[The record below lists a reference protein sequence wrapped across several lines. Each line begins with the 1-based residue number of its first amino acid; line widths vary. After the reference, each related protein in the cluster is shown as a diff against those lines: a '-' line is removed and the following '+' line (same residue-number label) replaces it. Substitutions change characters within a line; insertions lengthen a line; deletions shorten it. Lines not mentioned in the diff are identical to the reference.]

1 MTEADFVTLFI
12 IAVAFVAAAIPAY
25 FALQWFVEWD
35 FRRRERRD
43 KVSEKANGRIAALE
57 FGRSAGYSRA
67 LFGIEAS
74 NPYLLHPD
82 MDREWHKGY
91 RAGLIE
97 GGKQLEHGPQITD
110 MAGNPMPGYPW
121 V

>member
-1 MTEADFVTLFI
+1 MGML
-12 IAVAFVAAAIPAY
+12 
-25 FALQWFVEWD
+25 WD
-35 FRRRERRD
+35 IFCDIMDPMSFNAGDVRLP
-43 KVSEKANGRIAALE
+43 EKPSSPPLE
-57 FGRSAGYSRA
+57 FGRSAGYARA
-67 LFGIEAS
+67 LFGIEAT